1 MIFLFYMYLSVCF
14 SLSLSLQYSCSSMAV
29 YWFLVCFWRTHRV
42 TVDIHTTIPSPRS
55 VIYSDKS
62 MISTHLIVINFY
74 TAHLNAY
81 FLFAAVQHSG
91 SESLRDLGSD
101 LMNNVTASPSPT
113 PGGSIN
119 DYSMHIWQGISFFL
133 QNLLIFIR

>member
-1 MIFLFYMYLSVCF
+1 
-14 SLSLSLQYSCSSMAV
+14 
-29 YWFLVCFWRTHRV
+29 
-42 TVDIHTTIPSPRS
+42 
-55 VIYSDKS
+55 

-113 PGGSIN
+113 PGGSNN